1 MRGHGSHA
9 RSWNSRAVHR
19 LGRDDI
25 SVDSDGLS
33 LLPIAPQT
41 TIMAISYIRPDRS
54 SSLMS
59 RSDQALTHCVGV

>member
-1 MRGHGSHA
+1 M
-9 RSWNSRAVHR
+9 HR
-19 LGRDDI
+19 LGRDDVSI
-25 SVDSDGLS
+25 DSDGLS

-41 TIMAISYIRPDRS
+41 TIMAIYYIRPDRS